1 MPGAGSAGLPAGPL
15 ARLSPWLMIA
25 AAGAATAAFAS
36 LVPSVAA
43 GETHRLVQDWAPG
56 IGVSL
61 SFYVDGLSL
70 LFALMISGIGALVAL
85 HASAYLGGHRYYGRF
100 FVYLFAFML
109 AMLGLVLADNLITL
123 FVFWELTSVT
133 SFLLIGLDHDNPR
146 ARRNALQALLVT
158 GAGGLALLAG
168 FLLLGQAGGSLELSQ
183 LIERGEQVRADP
195 LYLAIL
201 ILVLAGA
208 FTKSAQFPFHF
219 WLPNA
224 MAAPT
229 PVSAYLHSAT
239 MVKAGIYL
247 LARLHPTLGSTQV
260 WIWTL
265 TIFGAVTA
273 VMAAVIA
280 LRQTDLKLVL
290 AYTTVLALGLLT
302 MFLGSDERIG
312 IVAAITFLIVH
323 SLYKCALFLVIGNVD
338 HGSGSRDA
346 EVLGGLFRAMPVTA
360 LAAMVAGLSMAGFP
374 PLLGFIGKELPPRR
388 CSPTPSW
395 WRWPRSWRCCPS
407 SAGGSRRRMRPTRR
421 RSPCSLGRW
430 CLPSSASS
438 SAWCRRSW
446 ATRWF
451 SRRSRRCWARR
462 RRLSCP
468 CGTGSTCR
476 WC

>member
-1 MPGAGSAGLPAGPL
+1 MRTARDGRGLCTRCFPGNACSGCAL
-15 ARLSPWLMIA
+15 AHGAHAAAA
-25 AAGAATAAFAS
+25 AAGFAT
-36 LVPSVAA
+36 LVPQVAA
-43 GETHRLVQDWAPG
+43 GQTFRLAYDWAPS
-56 IGVSL
+56 IGVTL

-70 LFALMISGIGALVAL
+70 LFALMITGIGALVGL
-85 HASAYLGGHRYYGRF
+85 YASAYLAGHRYYGRF

-133 SFLLIGLDHDNPR
+133 SFLLIGLDHDDPR

-158 GAGGLALLAG
+158 GSGGLALLAG
-168 FLLLGQAGGSLELSQ
+168 FLLLGQAGGSMELSE

-208 FTKSAQFPFHF
+208 FTKSAQVPFHF

-247 LARLHPTLGSTQV
+247 LARLHPTLGSTNV

-265 TIFGAVTA
+265 TIVGAVTA
-273 VMAAVIA
+273 VLAAVIA

-302 MFLGSDERIG
+302 MFLGLRRPDRHRRRDHLPDRP
-312 IVAAITFLIVH
+312 F
-323 SLYKCALFLVIGNVD
+323 ALQVRV
-338 HGSGSRDA
+338 
-346 EVLGGLFRAMPVTA
+346 V
-360 LAAMVAGLSMAGFP
+360 
-374 PLLGFIGKELPPRR
+374 PRR
-388 CSPTPSW
+388 
-395 WRWPRSWRCCPS
+395 RQHRPRQRQ
-407 SAGGSRRRMRPTRR
+407 SRRRRTGRPCLGHALHRRRRHGRR
-421 RSPCSLGRW
+421 RSPWPASRRC
-430 CLPSSASS
+430 SASS
-438 SAWCRRSW
+438 ARS
-446 ATRWF
+446 
-451 SRRSRRCWARR
+451 
-462 RRLSCP
+462 
-468 CGTGSTCR
+468 
-476 WC
+476 